1 MVERV
6 PLSSG
11 FCLRITQGRSYVDIV
26 PFGASLR
33 SIVVPDRDGT
43 PRDVCLGYEGVM
55 DYAGQGGCLG
65 SVVGRYANRIAG
77 ARFTLGE
84 RAYPLLA
91 NEGPNTLHGGG
102 YGWHKRWWQL
112 EPKGEDGVV
121 CRLDSPDGDEGF
133 PGHVEA
139 EVTYTWREGTLT
151 IGYAVRTDADT
162 VVNLTN
168 HVYFNLAG
176 QDGGEVGDH
185 ALTLRASRF
194 TPIGADKI
202 VTGALSPVEGTP
214 WDLREATAL
223 QERWDCPELGGGF
236 DHNYCLDGGDG
247 PDAVLSCPRT
257 GIVMEMFTDRPGCQL
272 YTAGGLRPRAGK
284 GGVSYGPRHGV
295 CLETQNYPNAANTPA
310 FPSPVL
316 RAGEV
321 WRSETVYRFFAG

>member
-6 PLSSG
+6 PLTSG
-11 FCLRITQGRSYVDIV
+11 FCLRITQGRNYVDIV

-33 SIVVPDRDGT
+33 SIVVPDRDGVL
-43 PRDVCLGYEGVM
+43 RDVCLGYEGVM

-77 ARFTLGE
+77 ACFSLNGAR
-84 RAYPLLA
+84 YPLLA

-102 YGWHKRWWQL
+102 YGWHKRWWAL
-112 EPKGEDGVV
+112 EPKGEDAVV

-139 EVTYTWREGTLT
+139 EVTYTWRDGALT
-151 IGYAVRTDADT
+151 IGYAVHCDADT
-162 VVNLTN
+162 VLNLTN

-176 QDGGEVGDH
+176 QEVGEVADH
-185 ALTLRASRF
+185 VLTLRASRF

-202 VTGALSPVEGTP
+202 VTGELLPVEGTP
-214 WDLREATAL
+214 WDLRAATAL
-223 QERWDCPELGGGF
+223 RDRWDCPELGGGF

-247 PDAVLSCPRT
+247 PDAQLFCPRT

-272 YTAGGLRPRAGK
+272 YTAGGLKPRAGK
-284 GGVSYGPRHGV
+284 AGASYGPRQGV
-295 CLETQNYPNAANTPA
+295 CLETQNYPNAVNLPQ

-321 WRSETVYRFFAG
+321 FGSETVYRFDAV